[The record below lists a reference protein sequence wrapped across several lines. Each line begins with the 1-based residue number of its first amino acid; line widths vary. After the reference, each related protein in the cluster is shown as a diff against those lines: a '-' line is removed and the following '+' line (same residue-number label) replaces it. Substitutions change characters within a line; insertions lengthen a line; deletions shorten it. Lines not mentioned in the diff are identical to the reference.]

1 MYVSQPIRFFFA
13 LLTLFVAAA
22 FAYLYYNNQ
31 AHWNNQAI
39 DLSALQL
46 GLMARLSYAWV
57 VGTGF
62 LLILD
67 ARSPNGGSLS
77 GFLVGGIN
85 ALIGLALLF
94 TPLQWFGDFGAW
106 AALPL
111 MSLGAIGFALCSVT
125 WGQQPHRA

>member
-13 LLTLFVAAA
+13 LLTLFVAGA
-22 FAYLYYNNQ
+22 FAYLYNNQ
-31 AHWNNQAI
+31 VHWHNQAI

-46 GLMARLSYAWV
+46 GLMTRLSYAWV

-67 ARSPNGGSLS
+67 ARSPDGGALP
-77 GFLVGGIN
+77 GFLAGGIN
-85 ALIGLALLF
+85 TLIGLALFF

-111 MSLGAIGFALCSVT
+111 MSLGAVGVALRSVT